1 VTRDQLRALTG
12 ATSVLAAPVLTWL
25 VLRHVLPSG
34 GHEAAVV
41 LCTLAWQQ
49 AATVIRSLF
58 PGPEIDVHP
67 PKEPRQ

>member
-1 VTRDQLRALTG
+1 MTRDHLRAAVG
-12 ATSVLAAPVLTWL
+12 VVSVLAAPVLTWL
-25 VLRHVLPSG
+25 VLHHVLPSG

-58 PGPEIDVHP
+58 PGPEIDVQP
-67 PKEPRQ
+67 PKEPR